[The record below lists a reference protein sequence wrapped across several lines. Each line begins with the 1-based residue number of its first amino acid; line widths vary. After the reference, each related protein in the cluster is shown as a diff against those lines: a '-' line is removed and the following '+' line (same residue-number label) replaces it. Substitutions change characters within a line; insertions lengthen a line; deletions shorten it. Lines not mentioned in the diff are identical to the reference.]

1 MTSWIRLSWRNLSLR
16 AQIACSSIK
25 ICVAVASARRSGA
38 QKHRLEPAP
47 TPPQSWRVVVVT
59 KLVPVQII
67 RRSSRPGQGDLTVV
81 YDRCQVVIA
90 YSWECKPYGHLG
102 A

>member
-1 MTSWIRLSWRNLSLR
+1 MPLLRLW
-16 AQIACSSIK
+16 ADD
-25 ICVAVASARRSGA
+25 GA
-38 QKHRLEPAP
+38 QEHRLEPAP

-81 YDRCQVVIA
+81 YDRFQVVIS
-90 YSWECKPYGHLG
+90 YSCECKPYGHLG
-102 A
+102 TRLAREPTSSAARRMGE